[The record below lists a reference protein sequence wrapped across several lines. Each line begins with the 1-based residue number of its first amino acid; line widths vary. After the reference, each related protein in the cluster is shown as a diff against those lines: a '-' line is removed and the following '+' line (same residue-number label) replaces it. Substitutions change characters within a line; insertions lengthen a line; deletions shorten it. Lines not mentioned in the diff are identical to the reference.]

1 MTEKITNAEFMN
13 NCRPYAE
20 MGKKNEIL
28 YKDMIINYFNHL
40 LNINL
45 NTDYTVKKSRYAVI
59 DWTFIHKTNGST
71 VSIELKS
78 RTIKKEEY
86 PETIYGTNKFIKQV
100 KQLYENSDNKAYAVF
115 LYTDELCYYEIK
127 KDSIAELTFKDCL
140 NTLRGKFEKNNY
152 AHIPITKLINIST
165 IIN

>member
-1 MTEKITNAEFMN
+1 MTTNNKISNEEFKTN
-13 NCRPYAE
+13 CKPYAE
-20 MGKKNEIL
+20 MGKMNEIL
-28 YKDMIINYFNHL
+28 YKDTIIDYFNHL

-45 NTDYTVKKSRYAVI
+45 NTDYKIKKSRYAVI
-59 DWTFIHKTNGST
+59 DWTFTHLITNQT
-71 VSIELKS
+71 ISIELKS
-78 RTIKKEEY
+78 RSIKKEEY

-100 KQLYENSDNKAYAVF
+100 KQLYENTENRAFAVF

-152 AHIPITKLINIST
+152 AHIPITKLINISY
-165 IIN
+165 I